1 MPDHLA
7 LRYTLVPVLY
17 IINRGWDVAYILGI
31 HKMAPLIIIKIT
43 SSLDIYDMASLK
55 LFEFV
60 LKFISGATDI
70 NCNHYIIDVYI
81 YQKDKAR
88 CSL

>member
-17 IINRGWDVAYILGI
+17 VINRGWDVAYILGI
-31 HKMAPLIIIKIT
+31 HKIAPLIIITKIT
-43 SSLDIYDMASLK
+43 GSLDIHDMASLK

-60 LKFISGATDI
+60 LKLFQEQLI
-70 NCNHYIIDVYI
+70 
-81 YQKDKAR
+81 
-88 CSL
+88 